1 MRIGDED
8 DELEEEEQDSS
19 SNDEAGMEARG
30 LIDEEKEAD
39 NFG

>member
-30 LIDEEKEAD
+30 LIDEDQEAD

>member
-8 DELEEEEQDSS
+8 DELDEEEQDSS

-30 LIDEEKEAD
+30 LIDED
-39 NFG
+39 

>member
-30 LIDEEKEAD
+30 LIDED
-39 NFG
+39 